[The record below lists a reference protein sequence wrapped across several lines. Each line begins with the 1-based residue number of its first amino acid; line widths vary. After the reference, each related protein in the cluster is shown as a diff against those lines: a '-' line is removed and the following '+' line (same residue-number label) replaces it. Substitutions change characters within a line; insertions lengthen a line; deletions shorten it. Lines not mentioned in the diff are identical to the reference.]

1 MDEEKQNDS
10 FIKKAGEKAKGA
22 VKQQAKN
29 AAKKVIKKI
38 IMAVLPILIKVLAVV
53 IAILMIITIVAHILD
68 AITGNDSK
76 EANAF
81 AVYDT
86 TSSGNTSS
94 NKIEVSMN
102 NKTEGGAYNLSYTG
116 NTSENSENLIDNLR
130 AELKAANQDVDFSDF
145 TDSQIQQIGILMR
158 NGLDV
163 NAFNAEELKALA
175 VFVKVGIASE
185 RFDLRTAEQLENKKE
200 ITLADIEANDEVY
213 GIINVYRNKVVEEE
227 DGQVKYEKVKLNY
240 VRYGDATTQ
249 GTFMYMKAHNLVDD
263 IIKTFTVDGEGNL
276 VVAKWGKT
284 SIEYKYLDTNLKE
297 LSEED
302 KKKIPEDKIQENTEY
317 GYITVDKINYKQ
329 EISDYILDYGT
340 LSDLLIVTRNPQF
353 CLDLAVVAM
362 NSEIT
367 FEINEE
373 LTSTVTETT
382 TNYVETTR
390 LFDYIKY
397 NVSGQEKVVTED
409 WVNIYSGNNDEE
421 AKKEASDH
429 GWSIDIKEKHNTSEA
444 IGEYNTTG
452 EYGYTEEYIWEYG
465 ESKYRFKVTSNY
477 NIYGLAE
484 WKKSEIYKPLN
495 LEEESQDDKD
505 KGELIKLIGTDEDG
519 FYTAEEIFEYN
530 IKTTTT
536 YLTNKYSTEAE
547 VDCWYCQYEIKHTAP
562 TKKEETET
570 ATGEVSAEFPEETEE
585 ILETEDASQIASDE
599 HVQKFIPQRVEKYKA
614 DHQEAEKDT
623 IKCDVTNLWTG
634 QKKKTDESSTTK
646 TTTTTYEFGAVAT
659 TTQINYKNVVYTEE
673 GASFTKSGAEGFLG
687 VYDKYITSGTDLHLK
702 DESEQELFNMLE
714 TRVEIDSDVANDIDT
729 SSKANIL
736 RFLLSVYDKV
746 DRGVTDLEISIIDS
760 SKFNKGYYGSD
771 ISLYKPSVSKDDF
784 VKAMDEFSEY
794 LGKDEKKK
802 DLKTNFDE
810 HFLKRK
816 EEIYDLGIKYNVNP
830 ELVVVWAWK
839 EQSFADPVGDESN
852 FYGLA
857 TPNGQTYA
865 PSYDNFEGGVKALA
879 EAFDRYREGG
889 TYAGAIEKL
898 YNERYDLNPNG
909 CGLPGT
915 LAGALSVYTRWLPE
929 NR

>member
-53 IAILMIITIVAHILD
+53 IAILMIITIVAHILN

-213 GIINVYRNKVVEEE
+213 GIINVYRNKVVEED

-249 GTFMYMKAHNLVDD
+249 GTFMYMKANNKVDD

-276 VVAKWGKT
+276 VIAKWGKT
-284 SIEYKYLDTNLKE
+284 STKYDYLDTNLKE

-302 KKKIPEDKIQENTEY
+302 KKKIPEDKIKENNESS
-317 GYITVDKINYKQ
+317 YITIDKINYKQ

-382 TNYVETTR
+382 TYYKEQTY

-397 NVSGQEKVVTED
+397 NVSGQKEVITEE
-409 WVNIYSGNNDEE
+409 WKEHVSG
-421 AKKEASDH
+421 
-429 GWSIDIKEKHNTSEA
+429 TSEVDFNNLLQQLGNPGKCYQSNTVRYYEEWYSESEKNYIKA
-444 IGEYNTTG
+444 EIETDKEQGYNKWKFYIKKLTTT
-452 EYGYTEEYIWEYG
+452 Y
-465 ESKYRFKVTSNY
+465 KD
-477 NIYGLAE
+477 LD
-484 WKKSEIYKPLN
+484 SENNSP
-495 LEEESQDDKD
+495 DT
-505 KGELIKLIGTDEDG
+505 GELIVSDETR
-519 FYTAEEIFEYN
+519 FYTAQEIFEYN

-547 VDCWYCQYEIKHTAP
+547 VDCWYCQYEIKHTDP
-562 TKKEETET
+562 TKKVEEETAE
-570 ATGEVSAEFPEETEE
+570 GEVPIKFPDMAET

-599 HVQKFIPQRVEKYKA
+599 HVQKFIPQRVEKYKT
-614 DHQEAEKDT
+614 DHEKEKVKEDT
-623 IKCDVTNLWTG
+623 IKCNVTYLRTG
-634 QKKKTDESSTTK
+634 RKQGTYEKSTTK

-714 TRVEIDSDVANDIDT
+714 TRVEIDSDEVNDVDT

-784 VKAMDEFSEY
+784 IKAMDEFSEY

-857 TPNGQTYA
+857 TPNGQTCA
-865 PSYDNFEGGVKALA
+865 PSYVTFEGGVKALA

-889 TYAGAIEKL
+889 VYASEIEKL